1 MGTINVVFPK
11 ALNEQRAETKI
22 WKMAI
27 PPDQNI
33 LVRLFFAYGIS
44 SKYGRTL
51 PFHIS
56 LLQLSHLLCL
66 FTHIHHQSQAS
77 LARTTDQPTQDKNPK
92 SLRTATEC
100 PREQGNPIPSP
111 HPLVSTSP
119 NLSNLTTRQ
128 SIPDCLGDQSA
139 KDPRSLLRSRDR
151 KMLG

>member
-33 LVRLFFAYGIS
+33 LVRLLFIYGAS

-56 LLQLSHLLCL
+56 LLQLSHLLYL
-66 FTHIHHQSQAS
+66 FTHIHHQS
-77 LARTTDQPTQDKNPK
+77 
-92 SLRTATEC
+92 
-100 PREQGNPIPSP
+100 
-111 HPLVSTSP
+111 
-119 NLSNLTTRQ
+119 
-128 SIPDCLGDQSA
+128 
-139 KDPRSLLRSRDR
+139 
-151 KMLG
+151 